1 MTSTQQPTQNKY
13 IPGHKPTHIQNH
25 TWRTAENSCAYLLP
39 TLQAKVQET
48 PNLKAL
54 DCGCGPGTISASLA
68 SYFPQGHIIA
78 TDLSPDVVNQA
89 STHAKNVGITNMS
102 TQVASIFELPFED
115 NEFDLVHAQQ
125 ILCHLSEPLPAVKE
139 MLRVCKPGGIV
150 ALRECD
156 MRMWCFYPETEGM
169 KELHKAIMKTFE
181 ASGGSVDMGPRLVS
195 LALKAGVKRDD
206 VKVSLSK
213 SVSPLVVSFM
223 TCDVHDMIL
232 RIRTSPRPS
241 RWHLVLPMFLQYA
254 SIPARGYHMPA
265 FSCISSIELC
275 LSILPS
281 GYSVRL
287 HHCFLSCFP
296 QPPQLAPLIRNDQ
309 ASMGTWCYST
319 REERQVWLS
328 TFAYRLREGG
338 MRKEILEK
346 ELGWTAE
353 QLDDMADECEKFIE
367 AEDGCFGVMQEHG

>member
-1 MTSTQQPTQNKY
+1 MTTSQQPIQNKY

-39 TLQAKVQET
+39 TLQQKVQTT

-78 TDLSPDVVNQA
+78 TDLSPDVVTQA
-89 STHAKNVGITNMS
+89 ATHASKLGIKNLS
-102 TQVASIFELPFED
+102 TQVASIFELPFPD

-125 ILCHLSEPLPAVKE
+125 ILCHLSEPLKAVKE

-181 ASGGSVDMGPRLVS
+181 ASRGSVDMGPRLVS
-195 LALKAGVKRDD
+195 LALQAGVKRDD
-206 VKVSLSK
+206 VK
-213 SVSPLVVSFM
+213 
-223 TCDVHDMIL
+223 
-232 RIRTSPRPS
+232 
-241 RWHLVLPMFLQYA
+241 
-254 SIPARGYHMPA
+254 
-265 FSCISSIELC
+265 
-275 LSILPS
+275 
-281 GYSVRL
+281 
-287 HHCFLSCFP
+287 
-296 QPPQLAPLIRNDQ
+296 

-319 REERQVWLS
+319 REERQVWMS
-328 TFAYRLREGG
+328 TFAHRLREGG

-353 QLDDMADECEKFIE
+353 QLDAMADECEKFIE
-367 AEDGCFGVMQEHG
+367 AEDGCFGVMHGELIITKA